1 MLGHKERS
9 ESHSSTPRGSCP
21 MISKVNRGSG
31 SASKEET
38 ENKEIYTSCL
48 LETHAALHDT
58 FHSEHPEQWGAATV
72 PRNLLKSGVG
82 QCSFVLRPLLVDP
95 KSSTSG
101 EGVTRSKVASC
112 FPLPSS
118 QQTLTYFPGNL
129 TLGGQGSFP
138 GWTGLARPLLDD
150 MRNSAGQGSA
160 GQPASRA
167 FRTLKAEV
175 RW

>member
-9 ESHSSTPRGSCP
+9 ESHSSTPRGSGWALTKRPCP
-21 MISKVNRGSG
+21 MIPKVNRGSG

-82 QCSFVLRPLLVDP
+82 QCS
-95 KSSTSG
+95 S
-101 EGVTRSKVASC
+101 
-112 FPLPSS
+112 
-118 QQTLTYFPGNL
+118 
-129 TLGGQGSFP
+129 
-138 GWTGLARPLLDD
+138 
-150 MRNSAGQGSA
+150 
-160 GQPASRA
+160 
-167 FRTLKAEV
+167 
-175 RW
+175 

>member
-82 QCSFVLRPLLVDP
+82 SVRLET
-95 KSSTSG
+95 STCG
-101 EGVTRSKVASC
+101 SKEQHLGGGGSDSLQGRIL
-112 FPLPSS
+112 LPSS
-118 QQTLTYFPGNL
+118 ILSTNPDLLPREPHTGRSGKLPRLDWPRAPPAGRHAK
-129 TLGGQGSFP
+129 LGRTGLSRAASFP
-138 GWTGLARPLLDD
+138 GLPDT
-150 MRNSAGQGSA
+150 
-160 GQPASRA
+160 
-167 FRTLKAEV
+167 
-175 RW
+175 